1 MAARGPGLGP
11 GLGPGPGPG
20 LGLKLRT
27 VESMD
32 RVYNQQHISDE
43 DKISAQKL
51 ALQGAK
57 HAIMVINNRK
67 KNSNKFTEKQLN
79 KLDAILLSL
88 NNNERELIELYNS
101 GKDKAVAL
109 IPHLETLIRSAQG
122 GRRKH
127 RTRRNK
133 KQRKQRKHRTRKH

>member
-1 MAARGPGLGP
+1 MAARGPGLR
-11 GLGPGPGPG
+11 LGPGNG
-20 LGLKLRT
+20 LRLRT
-27 VESMD
+27 EASLD
-32 RVYNQQHISDE
+32 RADNEQHITDE
-43 DKISAQKL
+43 QKIRAQKL

-57 HAIMVINNRK
+57 YAIMVINNRK

-88 NNNERELIELYNS
+88 NNNERELIELYNR
-101 GKDKAVAL
+101 GKDKAVTL
-109 IPHLETLIRSAQG
+109 IPYLETLIRSANG